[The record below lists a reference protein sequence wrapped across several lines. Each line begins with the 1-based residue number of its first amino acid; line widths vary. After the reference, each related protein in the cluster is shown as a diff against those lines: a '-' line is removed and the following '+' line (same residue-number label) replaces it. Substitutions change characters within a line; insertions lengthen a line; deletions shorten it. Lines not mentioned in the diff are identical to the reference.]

1 MRMVKRVIL
10 IHGWHGNPDEN
21 WFPWLKKELHKRGVE
36 VIIPQMAGGDNPER
50 SEWVEKIKEVVGKVD
65 DETYFVGHS
74 LGCIAIIRY
83 IESLDYKENVGGAV
97 FVAGFA
103 KDIGKQELINFLKP
117 AVNFDNVRVHCGNF
131 VCIFSDNDRFISLET
146 SHDLVKNL
154 EAKTILEPGNGH
166 FGSKEQMNELP
177 AVLEELIE
185 MME

>member
-1 MRMVKRVIL
+1 MFAPAMPNPAEPKLSEWISMLSEWVGK
-10 IHGWHGNPDEN
+10 PDEN
-21 WFPWLKKELHKRGVE
+21 TFL
-36 VIIPQMAGGDNPER
+36 
-50 SEWVEKIKEVVGKVD
+50 
-65 DETYFVGHS
+65 VGHS

-83 IESLDYKENVGGAV
+83 IESLDYNSNVGGAV

-103 KDIGKQELINFLKP
+103 KDIGIPALVNFIKP
-117 AVNFDNVRVHCGNF
+117 KVNFDNVRVHCGNF
-131 VCIFSDNDRFISLET
+131 ICIFSDNDRFISLET